1 MRTVSGHKSSWDIE
15 RFGKI
20 KSNIPTY
27 LPDGWWGKG
36 KKYKTRNNTS
46 RPSRDYSIS
55 PRVFFFLFFYLEIDV
70 VVEIDMLELNDK
82 LLFYSIR

>member
-1 MRTVSGHKSSWDIE
+1 MVEYCTGV
-15 RFGKI
+15 
-20 KSNIPTY
+20 
-27 LPDGWWGKG
+27 KG

-55 PRVFFFLFFYLEIDV
+55 PRVFSFLFYLEIDV